1 MHVQIPPYHD
11 VIRGMRWAF
20 CLLFWCAATSVA
32 WADLPLKANDDGT
45 LEFQV
50 TKPSRTLVVFVSGDG
65 GLWGDLDVQVAKR
78 MVQEGYAVVGLD
90 TRMWFAEE
98 RQAADVAARL
108 AGMMRTYMA
117 RAHATRVVLAGY
129 SYGADV
135 LPIAYNRLAP
145 DYRAKIAA
153 LVLIAPTRQTMLQV
167 TLAERTGLI
176 TGDIRLAPE
185 YAKLPVKSVICVY
198 GHDEAGEAGCTLPEL
213 QNAVNIERPGGHHF
227 DYNGKELGDHIIAA
241 LKAMGLP

>member
-1 MHVQIPPYHD
+1 
-11 VIRGMRWAF
+11 MRWAF
-20 CLLFWCAATSVA
+20 CLLLLCLAPALA
-32 WADLPLKANDDGT
+32 RADMPLKANDDGI

-50 TKPSRTLVVFVSGDG
+50 TQPSRTLVVLVSGDG
-65 GLWGDLDVQVAKR
+65 GLWGDLDAQLAKR
-78 MVQEGYAVVGLD
+78 LVQEGYAVVGLD
-90 TRMWFAEE
+90 TRIWFAQE
-98 RQAADVAARL
+98 RQATEVAARL

-117 RAHATRVVLAGY
+117 KAHASRVVFTGY

-145 DYRAKIAA
+145 DYRAKVSA
-153 LVLIAPTRQTMLQV
+153 LVFIAPTRQTMLQV

-198 GHDEAGEAGCTLPEL
+198 GHDEAAEAGCTLPEL
-213 QNAVNIERPGGHHF
+213 KDAVNIELPGGHHF
-227 DYNGKELGDHIIAA
+227 DYNPRELGDRVVSA
-241 LKAMGLP
+241 LTVMGLP

>member
-1 MHVQIPPYHD
+1 
-11 VIRGMRWAF
+11 MRLAF
-20 CLLFWCAATSVA
+20 CLAIFWLAVAAARAEV
-32 WADLPLKANDDGT
+32 PLQASADGT

-50 TKPSRTLVVFVSGDG
+50 APPAKTLVIFVSGDG
-65 GLWGDLDVQVAKR
+65 GLWGDLDVQMARR

-90 TRMWFAEE
+90 TRIWFAEE
-98 RQAADVAARL
+98 RQAAEVAARL
-108 AGMMRTYMA
+108 AAMMRTYMA
-117 RAHATRVVLAGY
+117 RSHATRVVLAGY

-145 DYRAKIAA
+145 DYRKKIAA
-153 LVLIAPTRQTMLQV
+153 LLLIAPTRQTMLQV
-167 TLAERTGLI
+167 TLAERTGII

-185 YAKLPVKSVICVY
+185 YAKLPVTSVVCVY

-213 QNAVNIERPGGHHF
+213 KGAVSIELPGGHHF
-227 DYNGKELGDHIIAA
+227 DNNPKELGDRVIAA